1 MLIAN
6 APFLSRRSD
15 NSWERSVER
24 FSLLLAVWPKEI
36 EGVSLEE
43 RRQEEVEQQDK
54 QQIAST
60 LDDSLTGSAKQPG

>member
-1 MLIAN
+1 LRI
-6 APFLSRRSD
+6 D
-15 NSWERSVER
+15 
-24 FSLLLAVWPKEI
+24 VWAKEI

-43 RRQEEVEQQDK
+43 WRQEEVEQQDK

>member
-54 QQIAST
+54 QQIA